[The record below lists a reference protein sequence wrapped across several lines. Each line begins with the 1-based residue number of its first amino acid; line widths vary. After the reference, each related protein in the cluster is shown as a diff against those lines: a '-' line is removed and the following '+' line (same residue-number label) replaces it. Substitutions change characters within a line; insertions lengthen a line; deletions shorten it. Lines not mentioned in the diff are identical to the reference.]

1 MPHIVGREAERLDLA
16 SGGLGRIEPRRRL
29 PHPFATEPRRVAD
42 VVEPDAGVDQH
53 ETVIA
58 LDEQAVADHPRALE
72 DAAAAVH
79 EPLAD
84 RAHRAG
90 VEMMDAH
97 DQSSAVTSAD
107 LPLVFP

>member
-1 MPHIVGREAERLDLA
+1 MTCRTAVSAGSSRGVVCRTHLRPSR
-16 SGGLGRIEPRRRL
+16 GRI
-29 PHPFATEPRRVAD
+29 AD
-42 VVEPDAGVDQH
+42 VVEPDPGVDQH
-53 ETVIA
+53 EAVIA
-58 LDEQAVADHPRALE
+58 LDQQAVTDHPRPLE

-97 DQSSAVTSAD
+97 DKSSAETDAD
-107 LPLVFP
+107 LPLAIP